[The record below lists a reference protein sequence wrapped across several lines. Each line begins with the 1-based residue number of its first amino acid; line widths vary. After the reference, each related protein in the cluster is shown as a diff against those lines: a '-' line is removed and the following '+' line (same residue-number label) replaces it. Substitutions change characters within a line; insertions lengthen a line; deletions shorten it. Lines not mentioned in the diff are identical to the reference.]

1 MELFNFP
8 VKYDIPPK
16 TKSSPYNSGK
26 ISKITY
32 DNALKYMNAL
42 RYTAGLSHNVGLTEK
57 YNKLA
62 QDASLLMELNN
73 KLAHVG
79 QPKPKGLDKK
89 LYDSGAKGCAESN
102 CGSGHLNLMS
112 SINGWVSDSQP
123 HNFPSVGHRRWL
135 FNPTMKNTGL
145 GYVGS
150 FSAMYAFDGL
160 YEKTDVKNLAWPC
173 QNMPIEFFGDN
184 YPWSLST
191 GQILKKKVK
200 VTITNKKTNKVTTF
214 DRITN
219 DIFAIDNDAIGLAG
233 CVIFRPNFKYKDG
246 DSFRVDVNCTD
257 FAVSYDVNFFNLNC
271 PHKRELIGTVKSS
284 CIKQGKII
292 YFCDKCGIMEEK
304 KELKPHDEEIISLS
318 KANCKVKG
326 RKKFKCCYCCQTIEE
341 EIGIQPHDYSL
352 VQINSYQTEGT
363 CKDCD
368 KKIKFNHPT
377 VVNVWFEKRN
387 SEQYSPSPPEYNPIG
402 SVINVWVQEVNGDK
416 AYNRIIFEVSDP
428 ELLELPK
435 IVEVDDIHELKV
447 IGKGRVEFTYYAK
460 YNPSLR
466 KSFSINLG

>member
-1 MELFNFP
+1 MGRREKKKREEEQKRKKEWMKKTPEEVAKLEEERYKREEENILSGIKDRIEAQKKYKENRLKNEQIEKEMQNKDEKRWKSYQKLGVQYHTQEEIKLFSKEIMEFLNFQ
-8 VKYDIPPK
+8 VYYDIQPNL
-16 TKSSPYNSGK
+16 TTPYNSGK
-26 ISKITY
+26 ISQITY
-32 DNALKYMNAL
+32 DKAVKYINFL
-42 RYTAGLSHNVGLTEK
+42 RYTAGLSHNIGMNEK

-62 QDASLLMELNN
+62 QDASLLMKLNN

-79 QPKPKGLDKK
+79 QPKPNGLDKK

-102 CGSGHLNLMS
+102 LGSGHHNLMS
-112 SINGWVSDSQP
+112 SFEGWVSDSQE

-135 FNPTMKNTGL
+135 LNPTMKNTGL

-160 YEKTDVKNLAWPC
+160 YEKTNVKNLAWPC

-257 FAVSYDVNFFNLNC
+257 FSVSYDVNFFNLKC
-271 PHKRELIGTVKSS
+271 PHKKELIGTVKSS
-284 CIKQGKII
+284 
-292 YFCDKCGIMEEK
+292 
-304 KELKPHDEEIISLS
+304 
-318 KANCKVKG
+318 
-326 RKKFKCCYCCQTIEE
+326 
-341 EIGIQPHDYSL
+341 
-352 VQINSYQTEGT
+352 
-363 CKDCD
+363 
-368 KKIKFNHPT
+368 
-377 VVNVWFEKRN
+377 
-387 SEQYSPSPPEYNPIG
+387 
-402 SVINVWVQEVNGDK
+402 
-416 AYNRIIFEVSDP
+416 
-428 ELLELPK
+428 
-435 IVEVDDIHELKV
+435 
-447 IGKGRVEFTYYAK
+447 
-460 YNPSLR
+460 
-466 KSFSINLG
+466 